1 MKGSLLLA
9 CVLCLALCGVLFA
22 VSRTAAQS
30 SFAAYA
36 DAASSSTCCEIGS
49 CGCLGMK
56 CACGDCGGK

>member
-1 MKGSLLLA
+1 MKNGMMLM
-9 CVLCLALCGVLFA
+9 CVLCLMLCGVLFS

-36 DAASSSTCCEIGS
+36 DAAAGSTCCELTS

-56 CACGDCGGK
+56 CACGECGK